1 MPKLRESDTS
11 KKDTLFKGVVA
22 KNMVYCGYQHNNEL
36 APAMHM
42 HERTLNYKLNDP
54 DKFTFKELKLLFK
67 ILKFTDEDKQNI
79 I

>member
-1 MPKLRESDTS
+1 MPKIKDSDDIR
-11 KKDTLFKGVVA
+11 KEKMFKGLVA
-22 KNMVYCGYQHNNEL
+22 KNMAFCGYRHNNEL

-54 DKFTFKELKLLFK
+54 NKFTFKELKLLFK
-67 ILKFTDEDKQNI
+67 TLKFTEEDKHQI